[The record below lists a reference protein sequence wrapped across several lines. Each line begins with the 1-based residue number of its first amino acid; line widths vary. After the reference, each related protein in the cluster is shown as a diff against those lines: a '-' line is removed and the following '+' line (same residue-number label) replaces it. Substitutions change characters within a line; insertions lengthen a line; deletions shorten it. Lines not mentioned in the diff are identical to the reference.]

1 MGAGISEFFL
11 IESKFIFF
19 FGGEG
24 GGVEGTWL
32 EYVIFFTKNPNL
44 DFFFFFFFLFFFLG
58 GGGRGRT
65 DGRTGPNQFA
75 PLTSSTSKQRW
86 SNVTGISER
95 WVNVVHIWRAH
106 SANTCI

>member
-1 MGAGISEFFL
+1 M
-11 IESKFIFF
+11 
-19 FGGEG
+19 
-24 GGVEGTWL
+24 EGTWL
-32 EYVIFFTKNPNL
+32 EYVIFFYKESKSR
-44 DFFFFFFFLFFFLG
+44 FFLG
-58 GGGRGRT
+58 GGGSGRT

-86 SNVTGISER
+86 SNVTGVSER